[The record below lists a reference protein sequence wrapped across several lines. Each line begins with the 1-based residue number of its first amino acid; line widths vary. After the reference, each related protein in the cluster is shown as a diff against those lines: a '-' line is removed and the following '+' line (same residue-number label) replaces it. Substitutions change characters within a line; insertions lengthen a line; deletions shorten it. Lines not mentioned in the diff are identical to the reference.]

1 MDIYNVP
8 TIQNSVNTK
17 SFFPAI
23 IIRGIK
29 GLPMIIHLQ
38 SQSPD
43 VTDYS
48 CWSRDPTWRK
58 QHPAM

>member
-48 CWSRDPTWRK
+48 CWSRDPT
-58 QHPAM
+58 